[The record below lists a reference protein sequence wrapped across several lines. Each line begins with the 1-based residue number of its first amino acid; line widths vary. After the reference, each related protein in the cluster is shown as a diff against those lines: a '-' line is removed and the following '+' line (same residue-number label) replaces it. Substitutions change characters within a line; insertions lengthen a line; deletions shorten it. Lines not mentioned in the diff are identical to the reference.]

1 MTKLFL
7 AAALIASLATPA
19 LAGGKQGEKSF
30 SRDGQTYVYT
40 TTAKPDRVVISG
52 RRFPEGSAFE
62 LVVRGDQVT
71 GVSGG
76 EPVSFTYKDAQ
87 AKLTSQQLASR

>member
-1 MTKLFL
+1 MTKIFL
-7 AAALIASLATPA
+7 PIALIASLASPA
-19 LAGGKQGEKSF
+19 FAGDKPAEKSF
-30 SRDGQTYVYT
+30 SRDGATYVYT

-76 EPVSFTYKDAQ
+76 EPVSFFYKNAQ

>member
-1 MTKLFL
+1 MTKIFL
-7 AAALIASLATPA
+7 TAALIASLATPA
-19 LAGGKQGEKSF
+19 LAGDKAAEKSF
-30 SRDGQTYVYT
+30 SRDGKTYVYT
-40 TTAKPDRVVISG
+40 SVVKADRVVLSG

-76 EPVSFTYKDAQ
+76 EPVSFSYKNAQ
-87 AKLTSQQLASR
+87 AKLTQPQLASR